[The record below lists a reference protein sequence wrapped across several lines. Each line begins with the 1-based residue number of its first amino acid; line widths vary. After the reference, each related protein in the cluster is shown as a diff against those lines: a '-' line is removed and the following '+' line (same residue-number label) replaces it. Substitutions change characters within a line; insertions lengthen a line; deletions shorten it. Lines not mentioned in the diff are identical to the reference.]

1 MYLLGKVTPFIGH
14 KKFILVKLYIVP
26 LAVHKKSNQNPT
38 TMRKGGFKVR
48 LILGVVIVAFA
59 YLRKCSQQTENPY
72 TGKTQSISLTPAQE
86 IAIGLQQKPSMAQQH
101 GGFHSNAQYQQY
113 VTRIGQQ
120 LVNNTVAKNSGYQ
133 FEFHLLRDDKTIN
146 AFALPGGQIF
156 ITYALFSKL
165 TDSNGQINPDMVAG
179 VLGHEI
185 GHVLG
190 KHSNER
196 ITEANFWQLLS
207 MGASVGADLGE
218 LANSIGQQT
227 LLKNGR
233 GDELES
239 DELGVRLML
248 DAGYNP
254 KYLINVMK
262 ILKQAAGPN
271 RIPEFQSTHP
281 DPENRIA
288 KIKAAIKKYQ

>member
-1 MYLLGKVTPFIGH
+1 MRRGSFKIRLFIG
-14 KKFILVKLYIVP
+14 I
-26 LAVHKKSNQNPT
+26 A
-38 TMRKGGFKVR
+38 
-48 LILGVVIVAFA
+48 IVAFA
-59 YLRKCSQQTENPY
+59 YLRKCSQQEVNPY
-72 TGKTQSISLTPAQE
+72 TGKKQAVSLSPKQE
-86 IAIGLQQKPSMAQQH
+86 IAIGLQQAPIMAQQH
-101 GGFHSNAQYQQY
+101 GGLFPNDNAQDL
-113 VTRIGQQ
+113 VDKVGAR
-120 LVNNTVAKNSGYQ
+120 LVNNTVARQSGYQ
-133 FEFHLLRDDKTIN
+133 YEFHLLRDDRAIN

-165 TDSNGQINPDMVAG
+165 KNEDQLAG

-196 ITEANFWQLLS
+196 ITNANFWKLLT
-207 MGASVGADLGE
+207 MGASVGADLGQ

-239 DELGVRLML
+239 DELGVKLMI

-254 KYLINVMK
+254 ESLIGVME
-262 ILKQAAGPN
+262 ILKAAAGPN
-271 RIPEFQSTHP
+271 RVPEFQSTHP
-281 DPENRIA
+281 DPENRIE
-288 KIKAAIKKYQ
+288 KIKEAIRKYKK